1 MDRRQFLQTLNASG
15 MGAILPAASV
25 MPPLFAQTAV
35 VEKVG
40 TAWNIPKIGIV
51 SVGTVGGTC
60 LPTAGDRNR
69 SLPYLN
75 RTIAVDT
82 YGIELHFMNAD
93 HKVLLGAGKTLLNP
107 HTARLLAQSAGNLF
121 ADAFSDLDLVLLV
134 AGMGGATGTGIAPVV
149 AQVLREQGIHTLA
162 FAVMPF
168 ECEGVQRQQI
178 AQTGILELRSQ
189 VDALIP
195 FFNIGPDAKKIRWQS
210 VAAQQAQVAF
220 MEVCQ
225 SIMNPVC
232 RPGWVNI
239 DFETLQHIMSNQEGE
254 CAFGF
259 GSANDAR
266 DAATAAI
273 NSPLLGQ
280 GQLLRASAALIAI
293 EAPQQFLQLQD
304 SWTVLNSVREQ
315 MSSNADVLF
324 ATTYDEDLDQNITV
338 SILANGIR
346 G

>member
-15 MGAILPAASV
+15 MGAILPASAI
-25 MPPLFAQTAV
+25 PPLVTQTAV
-35 VEKVG
+35 VEEVG
-40 TAWNIPKIGIV
+40 TAWSIPKMGIV

-60 LPTAGDRNR
+60 LPTTGDRNR
-69 SLPYLN
+69 SLPYLS

-82 YGIELHFMNAD
+82 CGIELHFMNAD
-93 HKVLLGAGKTLLNP
+93 HKVLLGDCKTLLNP
-107 HTARLLAQSAGNLF
+107 HTARLLGQSAGNVI
-121 ADAFSDLDLVLLV
+121 ADAFFGLDLVLLV
-134 AGMGGATGTGIAPVV
+134 AGMGGATGTGIAPIV

-178 AQTGILELRSQ
+178 AQTGILELRSH

-195 FFNIGPDAKKIRWQS
+195 FFNVGPDAKKIRWQS
-210 VAAQQAQVAF
+210 VAARQAKDAF

-225 SIMNPVC
+225 SIMNAVC

-239 DFETLQHIMSNQEGE
+239 DFETLQHIMSNQGGE

-259 GSANDAR
+259 GSAKDAR
-266 DAATAAI
+266 DAAKAAI
-273 NSPLLGQ
+273 NNPLLGQ
-280 GQLLRASAALIAI
+280 GRLQRASAALIAI
-293 EAPQQFLQLQD
+293 EAPQQFLQIQD
-304 SWTVLNSVREQ
+304 SWTVLNSVRAQ
-315 MSSNADVLF
+315 MSRNADVLF
-324 ATTYDEDLDQNITV
+324 ATTYDEDLNQEITV